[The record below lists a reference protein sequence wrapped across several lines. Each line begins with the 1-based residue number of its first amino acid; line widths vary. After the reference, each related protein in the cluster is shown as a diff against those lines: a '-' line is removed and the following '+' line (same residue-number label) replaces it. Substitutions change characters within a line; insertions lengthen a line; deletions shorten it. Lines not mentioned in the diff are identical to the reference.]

1 MGKIGHPFIGQLL
14 VWICV
19 FTLFPSQL
27 KAQVS
32 PPLPFDP
39 LKLLPKPT
47 VKDTVT
53 VERKIIEI
61 RNADYLQQETDTIN
75 NQLKRILEGNV
86 RLLHDGALM
95 TCEKATLF
103 PESNYLEAERKVII
117 RKSDSI
123 EIRSGFLKYYGDSK
137 YAILEKEV
145 VLKDKTSVLEAPKM
159 DYDVGTDIGNFY
171 EGGKL
176 TTDSS
181 VLTSKTGTYFQ
192 KNKVA
197 VFRQDVVLV
206 HPDYTMYSD
215 SMRYDTKTKI
225 AWFISPTIIVSK
237 EDTIF
242 TSSGFFDT
250 QNNKANFGKRPLV
263 KKGQENTL
271 QADVLEYD
279 KATGTGYAQG
289 SVVSKNTKDRA
300 TLLANDLF
308 YVDSNSYV
316 RAVKDPLMIQEDE
329 KDTLYLSSDTLISY
343 KIAITDTLGEVT
355 DSIKI
360 FYGYRNVKTIQD
372 KMSGI
377 CDSIYFSGQDSIF
390 RMFYDPVIWM
400 DSTQMTADT
409 ILMYMKDKKVV
420 KIELLQNALIIQEND
435 PLVYNQI
442 KGRTIMGILESNK
455 LKKVYV
461 DGNAECIYFVQDD
474 SSAYLGA
481 NKSQSATIEADFNS
495 DEKIERIKLDI
506 QPEATFTPIQM
517 IEWGKFKLD
526 GFHWQWNKKPKD
538 KWDVIRDSTQ
548 YLNYIKEYYS
558 DDPETTGTMDTQE
571 DNENDLPAS
580 EKLQP
585 DVEPTIETLDK
596 IQEDIPQEG
605 KVTPI
610 QKPNKKEKIRDN

>member
-1 MGKIGHPFIGQLL
+1 MVTSRHSFIGQLF
-14 VWICV
+14 VWI
-19 FTLFPSQL
+19 FIFIFFSLPSR
-27 KAQVS
+27 AQVS

-39 LKLLPKPT
+39 LKLLPKST
-47 VKDTVT
+47 VKDSVT
-53 VERKIIEI
+53 AERKIIEI

-75 NQLKRILEGNV
+75 SQMKRILEGNV
-86 RLLHDGALM
+86 RLFHDGAVM

-103 PESNYLEAERKVII
+103 PESNYLEAERRVVI
-117 RKSDSI
+117 RKSDSV
-123 EIRSGFLKYYGDSK
+123 EIKSGLLKYFGDSK
-137 YAILEKEV
+137 YALLEKEV
-145 VLKDKTSVLEAPKM
+145 VLKDKTSTLEAPKM

-176 TTDSS
+176 ISDST

-215 SMRYDTKTKI
+215 SMRYDTKTKV

-242 TSSGFFDT
+242 TNSGYFDT

-271 QADVLEYD
+271 QADQLEYN

-289 SVVSKNTKDRA
+289 SVVSRNTKDRA

-329 KDTLYLSSDTLISY
+329 KDTLYLSSDTLISF
-343 KIAITDTLGEVT
+343 KVAVTDSLGDVT

-442 KGRTIMGILESNK
+442 KGRTIIGILDSNK

-474 SSAYLGA
+474 SIAYLGA
-481 NKSQSATIEADFNS
+481 NKSQSATIEVDFNS
-495 DEKIERIKLDI
+495 EEKIERIKLDI
-506 QPEATFTPIQM
+506 QPEAVFTPIQM
-517 IEWGKFKLD
+517 IDWGQFRLE
-526 GFHWQWNKKPKD
+526 GFNWQWNIKPQS
-538 KWDVIRDSTQ
+538 KWDVIRDSSQ
-548 YLNYIKEYYS
+548 YFNYTNEYYPSS
-558 DDPETTGTMDTQE
+558 DSLINLSDTKE
-571 DNENDLPAS
+571 GSENDLYVPEEIESGENSGILKEEAPVSIPAKS
-580 EKLQP
+580 E
-585 DVEPTIETLDK
+585 EM
-596 IQEDIPQEG
+596 
-605 KVTPI
+605 PI
-610 QKPNKKEKIRDN
+610 QRPLKKARKKDK